1 MKDTTIYIISLF
13 FGFLI
18 TILLILYYSEIKNM
32 VMYRKSPDNNDNDI
46 ERFEEFEEFE
56 EFEDYNEEKQLN
68 ILKYDDIKE
77 KDNNDYIIY
86 GGNFNDKYKIDS
98 FINNPALISLISS
111 YESNNIQENLEGLKW
126 KLDNNSKYINDIIV
140 SKYPAK
146 NRYILNPNVYGYNLR
161 DISIEFINNY
171 NSSINNIGFLFT
183 LKFNDIIS
191 TNLLNIGESTI
202 STISINIINKE
213 KKKQY
218 QVSSRAVPINIVNNY
233 GLIDIEEDYDLNY
246 KKMYDIEL
254 VVNNNK
260 YIVNDISEDI
270 LRDSVIFL
278 GLIIN
283 SNSIYFYINDK
294 IYDFKRSDN
303 SNNIVIKYP
312 FYINKNKDCDFML
325 YSNALVINDI
335 NIKNTIKNY
344 NLYNNYNLHSKM
356 NI

>member
-1 MKDTTIYIISLF
+1 
-13 FGFLI
+13 
-18 TILLILYYSEIKNM
+18 
-32 VMYRKSPDNNDNDI
+32 MYRKSPDNNDNDI
-46 ERFEEFEEFE
+46 ERIEEFE

-191 TNLLNIGESTI
+191 TNLLNINENTI

-218 QVSSRAVPINIVNNY
+218 QVSSHTVPINIVNNY

>member
-32 VMYRKSPDNNDNDI
+32 IMYRKSPDNNDNDI
-46 ERFEEFEEFE
+46 ERFE

-191 TNLLNIGESTI
+191 TNLLNINENTI

-213 KKKQY
+213 KKKEY
-218 QVSSRAVPINIVNNY
+218 QVSSHAVPINIVNNY
-233 GLIDIEEDYDLNY
+233 GIIDIEEDYDLNY

-312 FYINKNKDCDFML
+312 FFINKNKDCDFML

>member
-46 ERFEEFEEFE
+46 ERIEEFEEFE
-56 EFEDYNEEKQLN
+56 EFEDYKEEKQLN

-98 FINNPALISLISS
+98 FINNPTLISLISS

-191 TNLLNIGESTI
+191 TNLLNINENTI

-218 QVSSRAVPINIVNNY
+218 QVSSHAVPINIVNNY

-312 FYINKNKDCDFML
+312 FFINKNKDCDFML

>member
-32 VMYRKSPDNNDNDI
+32 IMYRKSPDNNDNDI
-46 ERFEEFEEFE
+46 ERIE
-56 EFEDYNEEKQLN
+56 EFEDYKEEKQLN

-213 KKKQY
+213 KKKEY
-218 QVSSRAVPINIVNNY
+218 QVSSHAVPINIVNNY
-233 GLIDIEEDYDLNY
+233 GIIDIEEDYDLNY

-283 SNSIYFYINDK
+283 LNSIYFYINDK

-312 FYINKNKDCDFML
+312 FFINKNKDCDFML

-344 NLYNNYNLHSKM
+344 NLYNNYNLHNKM

>member
-46 ERFEEFEEFE
+46 ERFE

-191 TNLLNIGESTI
+191 TNLLNINENTI

-218 QVSSRAVPINIVNNY
+218 QVSSHAVPINIVNNY

>member
-32 VMYRKSPDNNDNDI
+32 VMYRKSHDNNDNDI
-46 ERFEEFEEFE
+46 ESFEEFKEFE
-56 EFEDYNEEKQLN
+56 EFEDYKEEKQLN

-218 QVSSRAVPINIVNNY
+218 QVSSHAVPINIVNNY

-283 SNSIYFYINDK
+283 LNSIYFYINDK

-344 NLYNNYNLHSKM
+344 KRIILKNE
-356 NI
+356 

>member
-46 ERFEEFEEFE
+46 ERFE

-191 TNLLNIGESTI
+191 TNLLNINENTI

-213 KKKQY
+213 KKKEY
-218 QVSSRAVPINIVNNY
+218 QVSSHAVPINIVNNY
-233 GLIDIEEDYDLNY
+233 GIIDIEEDYDLNY

-254 VVNNNK
+254 VFNNNK

-312 FYINKNKDCDFML
+312 FFINKNKDCDFML

>member
-46 ERFEEFEEFE
+46 ERFE

-191 TNLLNIGESTI
+191 TNLLNINENTI

-218 QVSSRAVPINIVNNY
+218 QVSSHAVPINIVNNY

-283 SNSIYFYINDK
+283 LNSIYFYINDK

>member
-1 MKDTTIYIISLF
+1 
-13 FGFLI
+13 
-18 TILLILYYSEIKNM
+18 
-32 VMYRKSPDNNDNDI
+32 MYRKSPDNNDNDI
-46 ERFEEFEEFE
+46 ERIEEFE

-191 TNLLNIGESTI
+191 TNLLNINENTI

-213 KKKQY
+213 KKKEY
-218 QVSSRAVPINIVNNY
+218 QVSSHAVPINIVNNY
-233 GLIDIEEDYDLNY
+233 GIIDIEEDYDLNY

>member
-46 ERFEEFEEFE
+46 ERFE

-218 QVSSRAVPINIVNNY
+218 QVSSHAVPINIVNNY

>member
-18 TILLILYYSEIKNM
+18 TVLLILYYSEIKNM

-46 ERFEEFEEFE
+46 ERIEEFE

-191 TNLLNIGESTI
+191 TNLLNINENTI

-218 QVSSRAVPINIVNNY
+218 QVSSHTVPINIVNNY

>member
-1 MKDTTIYIISLF
+1 M
-13 FGFLI
+13 
-18 TILLILYYSEIKNM
+18 
-32 VMYRKSPDNNDNDI
+32 
-46 ERFEEFEEFE
+46 
-56 EFEDYNEEKQLN
+56 
-68 ILKYDDIKE
+68 
-77 KDNNDYIIY
+77 
-86 GGNFNDKYKIDS
+86 
-98 FINNPALISLISS
+98 ISS

-191 TNLLNIGESTI
+191 TNLLNINENTI

-218 QVSSRAVPINIVNNY
+218 QVSSHAVPINIVNNY

>member
-46 ERFEEFEEFE
+46 ERIEEFEK
-56 EFEDYNEEKQLN
+56 FEDYNEEKQLN

-191 TNLLNIGESTI
+191 TNLLNINENTI

-218 QVSSRAVPINIVNNY
+218 QVSSHAVPINIVNNY

-283 SNSIYFYINDK
+283 LNSIYFYINDK

-344 NLYNNYNLHSKM
+344 NLYNNYNLHNKM

>member
-56 EFEDYNEEKQLN
+56 KFEDYNEEKQLN

-191 TNLLNIGESTI
+191 TNLLNINEN
-202 STISINIINKE
+202 TISINIINKE

-218 QVSSRAVPINIVNNY
+218 QVSSHAVPINIVNNY

-344 NLYNNYNLHSKM
+344 NLYNNYNLHNKM

>member
-46 ERFEEFEEFE
+46 ERIEEFE

-191 TNLLNIGESTI
+191 TNLLNINENTI

-218 QVSSRAVPINIVNNY
+218 QVSSHAVPINIVNNY

-283 SNSIYFYINDK
+283 LNSIYFYINDK

>member
-46 ERFEEFEEFE
+46 ERFEEFE

-191 TNLLNIGESTI
+191 TNLLNINENTI

-218 QVSSRAVPINIVNNY
+218 QVSSHAVPINIVNNY

>member
-46 ERFEEFEEFE
+46 ERIEEFE

-191 TNLLNIGESTI
+191 TNLLNINENTI

-213 KKKQY
+213 KKKEY
-218 QVSSRAVPINIVNNY
+218 QVSSHAVPINIVNNY
-233 GLIDIEEDYDLNY
+233 GIIDIEEDYDLNY

>member
-46 ERFEEFEEFE
+46 ERFEEFE

-213 KKKQY
+213 KKKEY
-218 QVSSRAVPINIVNNY
+218 QVSSHAVPINIVNNY
-233 GLIDIEEDYDLNY
+233 GIIDIEEDYDLNY

-344 NLYNNYNLHSKM
+344 NLYNNYNLHNKM

>member
-46 ERFEEFEEFE
+46 ERFEEFE
-56 EFEDYNEEKQLN
+56 DYKEEKQLN

-191 TNLLNIGESTI
+191 TNLLNINENTI

-213 KKKQY
+213 KKKEY
-218 QVSSRAVPINIVNNY
+218 QVSSHAVPINIVNNY

>member
-56 EFEDYNEEKQLN
+56 DYKEEKQLN

-218 QVSSRAVPINIVNNY
+218 QVSSHAVPINIVNNY

-312 FYINKNKDCDFML
+312 FFINKNKDCDFML

>member
-32 VMYRKSPDNNDNDI
+32 IMYRKSPDNNDNDI
-46 ERFEEFEEFE
+46 ERFEEFE
-56 EFEDYNEEKQLN
+56 DYKEEKQLN

-213 KKKQY
+213 KKKEY
-218 QVSSRAVPINIVNNY
+218 QVSSHAVPINIVNNY
-233 GLIDIEEDYDLNY
+233 GIIDIEEDYDLNY

-283 SNSIYFYINDK
+283 LNSIYFYINDK

-312 FYINKNKDCDFML
+312 FFINKNKDCDFML

-344 NLYNNYNLHSKM
+344 NLYNNYNLHNKM

>member
-46 ERFEEFEEFE
+46 ERIEEFE

-111 YESNNIQENLEGLKW
+111 YESNIIQEYLEGLKL

-191 TNLLNIGESTI
+191 TNLLNINENTI

-218 QVSSRAVPINIVNNY
+218 QVSSHTVPINIVNNY

>member
-56 EFEDYNEEKQLN
+56 EFEDYKEEKQLN

-213 KKKQY
+213 KKKEY
-218 QVSSRAVPINIVNNY
+218 QVSSHTVPINIVNNY
-233 GLIDIEEDYDLNY
+233 GIIDIEEDYDLNY

-283 SNSIYFYINDK
+283 LNSIYFYINDK

-312 FYINKNKDCDFML
+312 FFINKNKDCDFML

-344 NLYNNYNLHSKM
+344 NLYNNYNLHNKM

>member
-46 ERFEEFEEFE
+46 ERIEEFE

-191 TNLLNIGESTI
+191 TNLLNINENTI

-218 QVSSRAVPINIVNNY
+218 QVSSHTVPINIVNNY

>member
-32 VMYRKSPDNNDNDI
+32 VMYRKSHDNNDNDI
-46 ERFEEFEEFE
+46 ESFEEFKEF
-56 EFEDYNEEKQLN
+56 EEKQLN
-68 ILKYDDIKE
+68 IFKYDDIKE

-218 QVSSRAVPINIVNNY
+218 QVSSHAVPINIVNNY

-283 SNSIYFYINDK
+283 LNSIYFYINDK

>member
-1 MKDTTIYIISLF
+1 MKDTTTIYIISLF

-32 VMYRKSPDNNDNDI
+32 VIYRKSPDNNDNDI
-46 ERFEEFEEFE
+46 ESFEEFK
-56 EFEDYNEEKQLN
+56 EFEDYKEEKQLN

-218 QVSSRAVPINIVNNY
+218 QVSSHAVPINIVNNY

-283 SNSIYFYINDK
+283 LNSIYFYINDK

>member
-32 VMYRKSPDNNDNDI
+32 VMYRKSSQNNDI
-46 ERFEEFEEFE
+46 EI
-56 EFEDYNEEKQLN
+56 FEDFEDSEEEQLN
-68 ILKYDDIKE
+68 ILKYEDIKD
-77 KDNNDYIIY
+77 KNNDDYIIY
-86 GGNFNDKYKIDS
+86 GGDFNDKYKIDS

-111 YESNNIQENLEGLKW
+111 YETNNILENLEGLKW

-191 TNLLNIGESTI
+191 SNLLNIGENA
-202 STISINIINKE
+202 ISINIINKE

-218 QVSSRAVPINIVNNY
+218 QVSSHAVPINIVNNY

-254 VVNNNK
+254 VVHNNK

-283 SNSIYFYINDK
+283 LNSIYFYINDK
-294 IYDFKRSDN
+294 VYDFKRSD
-303 SNNIVIKYP
+303 STNNIVIKYP

>member
-32 VMYRKSPDNNDNDI
+32 VMYRKSSQNNDI
-46 ERFEEFEEFE
+46 EI
-56 EFEDYNEEKQLN
+56 FEDFEDSEEEQLN
-68 ILKYDDIKE
+68 ILKYEDIKD
-77 KDNNDYIIY
+77 KNNDDYIIY
-86 GGNFNDKYKIDS
+86 GGDFNDKYKIDS

-111 YESNNIQENLEGLKW
+111 YETNNILENLEGLKW

-191 TNLLNIGESTI
+191 SNLLNIGENA
-202 STISINIINKE
+202 ISINIINKE
-213 KKKQY
+213 NKKQY
-218 QVSSRAVPINIVNNY
+218 QVSSHEVPINIVNNY

-254 VVNNNK
+254 VVHNNK

-283 SNSIYFYINDK
+283 LNSIYFYINDK
-294 IYDFKRSDN
+294 VYDFKRSD
-303 SNNIVIKYP
+303 STNNIVIKYP